1 MTIQT
6 PGDAAHHHNPLV
18 VQVRYLAASRPYIEP
33 QANGEE
39 TVAQLKPRVLTFFGL
54 AEGDVDGGRKQ
65 YAFSFDGTILT
76 DLNVTLASLAGNKH
90 RVDLTLVEQFV
101 QG

>member
-1 MTIQT
+1 MST
-6 PGDAAHHHNPLV
+6 
-18 VQVRYLAASRPYIEP
+18 
-33 QANGEE
+33 
-39 TVAQLKPRVLTFFGL
+39 
-54 AEGDVDGGRKQ
+54 EGKQ

>member
-54 AEGDVDGGRKQ
+54 AEGDVDGGQAIRIL
-65 YAFSFDGTILT
+65 FRWHHPDGSQR
-76 DLNVTLASLAGNKH
+76 DLGFPCWEQAS
-90 RVDLTLVEQFV
+90 R
-101 QG
+101 